1 MGRGMDTDRGE
12 EIGII
17 FHICKAFNIL
27 SQIIP
32 IKDIWSWLYH
42 YSNRSFKRL
51 GDFLKVIL
59 LVSDQDRV
67 SDVSKV

>member
-1 MGRGMDTDRGE
+1 MGKVLDTDRSE

-17 FHICKAFNIL
+17 FHIYKAFNIL
-27 SQIIP
+27 SPIIP
-32 IKDIWSWLYH
+32 RKDLWSWLYH
-42 YSNRSFKRL
+42 YSNGSFKRL
-51 GDFLKVIL
+51 GDLLKVIL